1 MKKQNQVFL
10 IVAVLTLCIIDA
22 LPNSMTPV
30 IADFAKLYPNVDP
43 ALLAQV
49 VSVPS
54 LVYAVSSLFSGI
66 FLNKF
71 GYKKTI
77 VGAIVLI
84 LIGGLAPV
92 IVTNFNLVLVFRA
105 IFGLGIGI
113 GMAGFKALISLTFK
127 GDTQARV
134 FGYQNACGT
143 LIISALQIVSGYI
156 AVINVAASYMVHAF
170 VIISL
175 LALIFFI
182 PEPEG
187 KLEEPEKLSAEE
199 KAAAKKGIPAA
210 AYILIAVM
218 ILRSVPMI
226 TIMLNTS
233 SLVYELGI
241 GDSATS
247 GKIQA
252 VLAFGSL
259 PAGFLFVYINKL
271 FKKY

>member
-1 MKKQNQVFL
+1 M
-10 IVAVLTLCIIDA
+10 
-22 LPNSMTPV
+22 
-30 IADFAKLYPNVDP
+30 
-43 ALLAQV
+43 
-49 VSVPS
+49 
-54 LVYAVSSLFSGI
+54 
-66 FLNKF
+66 
-71 GYKKTI
+71 
-77 VGAIVLI
+77 
-84 LIGGLAPV
+84 
-92 IVTNFNLVLVFRA
+92 
-105 IFGLGIGI
+105 
-113 GMAGFKALISLTFK
+113 
-127 GDTQARV
+127 
-134 FGYQNACGT
+134 
-143 LIISALQIVSGYI
+143 QIVSGYI

-259 PAGFLFVYINKL
+259 PAGFLFVYTNKL
-271 FKKY
+271 FKKYY